1 MERTM
6 QRRKKCQSMIFI
18 LVADLW
24 VKTQIKDSRPNQR
37 LVAMKSKLDV
47 GLWHNTIVAAGGLI
61 RGLDNITNNRLPLS
75 SRPFIRFVDELSRTH
90 THIFPLSVPRFLSLS
105 LLPSL
110 VYFSLS
116 ITHTFS
122 LTYFSLSLFLFQA
135 NFSSLSL
142 SHTHTRANS
151 QRGGEY
157 WFLSKTRVG
166 NWHKGK

>member
-1 MERTM
+1 MSQNPNER
-6 QRRKKCQSMIFI
+6 
-18 LVADLW
+18 LV
-24 VKTQIKDSRPNQR
+24 VNPRPNKR

-105 LLPSL
+105 
-110 VYFSLS
+110 

-142 SHTHTRANS
+142 SVTHTRANS
-151 QRGGEY
+151 QRGGEFC
-157 WFLSKTRVG
+157 FLSKTIRKSRVKS
-166 NWHKGK
+166 NECESVPMPKS